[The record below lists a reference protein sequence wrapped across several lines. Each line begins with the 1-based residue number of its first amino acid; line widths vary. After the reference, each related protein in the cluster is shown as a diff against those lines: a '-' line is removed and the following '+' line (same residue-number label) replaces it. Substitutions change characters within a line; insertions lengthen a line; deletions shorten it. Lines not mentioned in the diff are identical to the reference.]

1 VQSKGAELEGA
12 LGTVVGIAKP
22 VVTGTVGTL
31 NSVVEGTVGTPP
43 AILLD
48 VGDTVVVAIVGVVV
62 VVVVDAANVVVGAV
76 ELDVTITGG
85 PQTGATPAAANS
97 ITVIEYGAR
106 VSDALLVVSG

>member
-12 LGTVVGIAKP
+12 LGTVVGIANP

-31 NSVVEGTVGTPP
+31 SSVVEGTVGTPP
-43 AILLD
+43 AILVD
-48 VGDTVVVAIVGVVV
+48 VGDTVVVGVVV
-62 VVVVDAANVVVGAV
+62 VVVVDAVDAANVVVGAA

-85 PQTGATPAAANS
+85 PQTGATLAAANS